1 MEDYLH
7 KAIIYNKN
15 TQRLEII
22 NSSDKIDENY
32 FKAIYIQDKEFCI
45 RQINGIDFHDCALTI
60 IDKGE
65 IDNVIQEYT
74 QYYGQFYDST
84 TYKLIDE
91 ETTFELEMFNVTK
104 RYLNIKLPYVQSTV
118 FYTFE
123 YNTNEYILK

>member
-15 TQRLEII
+15 TRRLEII
-22 NSSDKIDENY
+22 NSSDKIDENN
-32 FKAIYIQDKEFCI
+32 FNTIYIQDEEFCI

-60 IDKGE
+60 IDKSE

-91 ETTFELEMFNVTK
+91 ETIFELEMFNVTK
-104 RYLNIKLPYVQSTV
+104 RYLNIKLPYVQSIV